1 MRHSASRR
9 SWAAAL
15 ALLAVLVLAPQA
27 GFAAVPQTINY
38 QGSLSDSVGDPA
50 VGPVDITFRLYD
62 SLSAGTLL
70 WSEAHTGVVLT
81 NGVFNVTLGAT
92 TAFGANL
99 FDNQVYLSIQVAPD
113 IDEMT
118 PRQPIT
124 AVGYALRAVSVEN
137 DADTLA
143 GLSCTSGQIA
153 SWNGASWVCAAD
165 ADTPALTEGQVETFV
180 TNGAVNLFAGT
191 TLGGAAIQTG
201 TDAGLTNVTWVSNPT
216 AIGAGA
222 SLTATAS
229 CGGGDVA
236 LGGGWFGDDVTV
248 TVHNSYPDTLANP
261 ATAWKVDAKN
271 SDAVAHNITPYVIC
285 ATP

>member
-201 TDAGLTNVTWVSNPT
+201 HLK
-216 AIGAGA
+216 
-222 SLTATAS
+222 L
-229 CGGGDVA
+229 
-236 LGGGWFGDDVTV
+236 
-248 TVHNSYPDTLANP
+248 
-261 ATAWKVDAKN
+261 
-271 SDAVAHNITPYVIC
+271 
-285 ATP
+285 